1 MMTLMTERDPQTVDE
16 VLAHAAA
23 AVGAGGGNL
32 LETEGLAVA
41 EALGL
46 GVPRYAVVAD
56 PEEARGLDP
65 SRFPGERVVV
75 KAVSRELVHKSDAGA
90 VRVVAKVPAR
100 VAEAVGDLSERLA
113 GVAVEGFGVFEYVP
127 HETGVAGEL
136 LLGMRWTEDFGPV
149 VTIGPGGVATELLAG
164 SLAADEG
171 AAILSPILLEHDRPE
186 EVVRSILASRR
197 LLRAVTEP
205 FRGREPALSMEGLA
219 AVVLRFLGAAAR
231 LVPEPLDELEF
242 NPVALTP
249 RGAVALDA
257 AGTVAPA
264 RSAGLHGR
272 TPEPAPR
279 DPRRHEKIAR
289 LLAPESVAILGV
301 SERSVNPGR
310 IILRNM
316 LRRGFPA
323 ERLYVVKEGE
333 GAVDGCPRVAG
344 LAALP
349 DGVDRV
355 DLLVLAVAGGQVPG
369 VLDEVVA
376 GRRAESLVV
385 IPGGL
390 GETEGSEER
399 AAALRASLEDSRETP
414 WGGPVVNGGNCLG
427 VRSVPGRVDTLF
439 IPRHKLRFPERD
451 APDPLALVSQSG
463 AFAIA
468 RASKLRTLD
477 PRHLITVGNQLDL
490 TVGDYVEHLVDDEGS
505 RVVACYV
512 EGFRPGDGRR
522 FLRAA
527 AEIVRRGRSVI
538 LYRAGRTA
546 AGARAS
552 ASHTASIAGDFAVSR
567 ELARAAGVVVA
578 DTLEDFEDLVSLFT
592 RLDGRPCRGRRL
604 GALTN
609 AGFEAVAIADRLGAL
624 RLAEYSVETRERIEG
639 ILASHRLEEIV
650 TVGNPLDVTPMLGDE
665 GFAEAARAVL
675 DDPGVDLGLISCVPL
690 TGAMETVAPFDAGL
704 AHPGPEHAEDGTRG
718 TGVAARL
725 ARLATE
731 VDKPWIA
738 VVDSGSL
745 YDPMTRLL
753 EDAGIPTL
761 RAADRAARLLA
772 RWADGRAG

>member
-1 MMTLMTERDPQTVDE
+1 MAIMTERIEQTAE
-16 VLAHAAA
+16 ETLAHAAA
-23 AVGAGGGNL
+23 AVGAAGGNL

-41 EALGL
+41 GALGL
-46 GVPRYAVVAD
+46 GVPRSVVVDGPA
-56 PEEARGLDP
+56 EARGLDL
-65 SRFPGERVVV
+65 SRFAGDRVVV
-75 KAVSRELVHKSDAGA
+75 KAVSRELMHKSEAGA
-90 VRVVAKVPAR
+90 VRVVAKEPEALE
-100 VAEAVGDLSERLA
+100 EAVAAMTGRLA
-113 GVAVEGFGVFEYVP
+113 GVDLEGFGVFEYVP
-127 HETGVAGEL
+127 HDPGIVGEL

-149 VTIGPGGVATELLAG
+149 VTIGPGGVAIELLAG
-164 SLAADEG
+164 SLAVDEG
-171 AAILSPILLEHDRPE
+171 AAVLSPTLLEGDRPE
-186 EVVRSILASRR
+186 EAVRSVLMSRR
-197 LLRAVTEP
+197 LVRAATEP
-205 FRGREPALSMEGLA
+205 FRGREPALSMDGLTR
-219 AVVLRFLGAAAR
+219 VVLRFLEAAAR
-231 LVPEPLDELEF
+231 IVPEPLSELEF

-249 RGAVALDA
+249 RGPVALDA

-264 RSAGLHGR
+264 RPAGSRTR
-272 TPEPAPR
+272 TPGRAPR
-279 DPRRHEKIAR
+279 DPRRHDKIAR

-301 SERSVNPGR
+301 SERSLNPGR

-316 LRRGFPA
+316 LRRGFPP

-333 GAVDGCPRVAG
+333 GAVDGCPRVPD

-369 VLDEVVA
+369 VVDEIVA

-390 GETEGSEER
+390 GETEGSEDRVAAVR
-399 AAALRASLEDSRETP
+399 ACLEDARRTP

-439 IPRHKLRFPERD
+439 IPRHKLRFPERGE
-451 APDPLALVSQSG
+451 PDPLALVSQSG

-490 TVGDYVEHLVDDEGS
+490 TVGDYVEHLVDDEAS

-512 EGFRPGDGRR
+512 EGFRPGDGER

-527 AEIVRRGRSVI
+527 AEIVRRGRKVI

-546 AGARAS
+546 AGVRAS
-552 ASHTASIAGDFAVSR
+552 ASHTASIAGEFVVSR

-578 DTLEDFEDLVSLFT
+578 DTLEDFEDLASLFT
-592 RLDGRPCRGRRL
+592 RLDGRACRGRRL

-624 RLAEYSVETRERIEG
+624 RPARYSAETKERIG
-639 ILASHRLEEIV
+639 TILAARRLEEIV
-650 TVGNPLDVTPMLGDE
+650 TVDNPLDVTPMLDDE

-690 TGAMETVAPFDAGL
+690 TGAMETVAPFGSGL
-704 AHPGPEHAEDGTRG
+704 DHPGPEHEEDGTRP

-725 ARLATE
+725 ARLAAE

-738 VVDSGSL
+738 VVDSGHL
-745 YDPMTRLL
+745 YDPMVRVL
-753 EDAGIPTL
+753 EDAGVPTL
-761 RAADRAARLLA
+761 RAADRATRLLA
-772 RWADGRAG
+772 RWAEAQTG